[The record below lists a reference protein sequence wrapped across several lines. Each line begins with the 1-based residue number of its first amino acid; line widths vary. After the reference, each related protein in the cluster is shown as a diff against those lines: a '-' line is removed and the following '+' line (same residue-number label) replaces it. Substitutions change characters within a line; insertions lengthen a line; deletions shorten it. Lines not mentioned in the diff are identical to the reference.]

1 MPISDTA
8 LVLGSLGS
16 SLLSNVGNL
25 ITGKNQREYDRRM
38 WFEQAEY
45 NSPNNQKQRLI
56 DAGINPALALVN
68 GSLDSGVMSNSSGG
82 QSAPQMDF
90 SPIAHSVRD
99 SVDLYQQRR
108 LQDAQ
113 IGKLNEES
121 TNQSIRNRYE
131 NQRQIIE
138 LDKMLADKRLSDS
151 QREYYLTERNRLV
164 EENKWIDKRNSSQI
178 HKTMMDAFA
187 AQQEGRYKRVMTAY
201 QSIVNQFAPDQQKQV
216 LSNLQAKYNEIMSAA
231 LNNNRSAAEH
241 AASTALKN
249 VEKDTA
255 EKLQKHVVDKAFE
268 EASMIRDNNERSW
281 LRELHESTGKAG
293 SYLPHA
299 GRAYHT
305 QQGYVNFYK
314 KRRLR

>member
-1 MPISDTA
+1 MSGINP
-8 LVLGSLGS
+8 LPFLGSVAS
-16 SLLSNVGNL
+16 SLIGATSNVGL
-25 ITGKNQREYDRRM
+25 QREQREFDYRM
-38 WFEQAEY
+38 WKENNEY
-45 NSPNNQKQRLI
+45 NTPANQVSRLRA
-56 DAGINPALALVN
+56 AGINPALALTN
-68 GSLDSGVMSNSSGG
+68 GSLESGLSSGSPGG
-82 QSAPQMDF
+82 QSAPSVDF
-90 SPIAHSVRD
+90 SPVAHGIRD

-138 LDKMLADKRLSDS
+138 LDKMLSDKRLSDS
-151 QREYYLTERNRLV
+151 QRDYYMTERNRLI

-187 AQQEGRYKRVMTAY
+187 AQQEGRYKRVMTSY
-201 QSIVNQFAPDQQKQV
+201 QSIVNQFAPKQQQQI
-216 LSNLQAKYNEIMSAA
+216 LSNLQAQYHEIMSAA

-241 AASTALKN
+241 AAAAALKS

-268 EASMIRDNNERSW
+268 EASMIRDDNERSW

>member
-1 MPISDTA
+1 MSGINPLPFI
-8 LVLGSLGS
+8 GSLAS
-16 SLLSNVGNL
+16 SLIGANTNVGL
-25 ITGKNQREYDRRM
+25 QREQREFDYRM
-38 WFEQAEY
+38 WKENNEY
-45 NSPNNQKQRLI
+45 NTPANQVSRLRA
-56 DAGINPALALVN
+56 AGINPALALTN
-68 GSLDSGVMSNSSGG
+68 GSLESGISSGSSGG
-82 QSAPQMDF
+82 QSAPSVDF
-90 SPIAHSVRD
+90 SPVAHGVRD

-138 LDKMLADKRLSDS
+138 LDKMLSDKRLSDS
-151 QREYYLTERNRLV
+151 QREYYSTERDRLI

-187 AQQEGRYKRVMTAY
+187 AQQEGRYKRVMTSY
-201 QSIVNQFAPDQQKQV
+201 QSIVNQFAPKQQQQI
-216 LSNLQAKYNEIMSAA
+216 LSNLQAQYHEIMSAA

-241 AASTALKN
+241 AASAALKN

-255 EKLQKHVVDKAFE
+255 QKLQKHVVDKAFE
-268 EASMIRDNNERSW
+268 EASMIRDDNERSW